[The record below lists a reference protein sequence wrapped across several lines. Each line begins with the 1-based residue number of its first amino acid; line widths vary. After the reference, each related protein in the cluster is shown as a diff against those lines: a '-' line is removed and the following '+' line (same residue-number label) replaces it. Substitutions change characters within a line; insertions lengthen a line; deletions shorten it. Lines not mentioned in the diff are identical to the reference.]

1 MTTDKKTETP
11 KPQAKS
17 PVPDAR
23 AEETTTKRNTELTD
37 EELAEA
43 SAGCCNGSHYK

>member
-1 MTTDKKTETP
+1 MTADKKTETP
-11 KPQAKS
+11 KPQPKS
-17 PVPDAR
+17 PVPDPR
-23 AEETTTKRNTELTD
+23 AEATTKRNTELTD